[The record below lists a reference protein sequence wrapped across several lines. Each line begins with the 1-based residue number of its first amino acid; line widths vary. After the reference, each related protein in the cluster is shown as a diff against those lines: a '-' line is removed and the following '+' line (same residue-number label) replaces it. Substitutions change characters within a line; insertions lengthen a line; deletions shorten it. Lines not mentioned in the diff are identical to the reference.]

1 MPQRAREGM
10 LMGIPACAAEAA
22 YPCACTP
29 RTATMRGR
37 SCVGVLRSTPI
48 WSPTSS
54 LRGGRSARDSRT
66 PFGALLDPAKPALST
81 IAESC
86 RRGETQGTGFVR
98 RRWRSTLT
106 AIRAYRNVPLWHHLT
121 SYIHARTISV
131 LMLDAAGELTRRI
144 PKTHA
149 VRGRSG
155 RHSNR
160 SCQIARDQLCF
171 F

>member
-1 MPQRAREGM
+1 MPQRTREGM

-29 RTATMRGR
+29 RTATTRGR
-37 SCVGVLRSTPI
+37 SYVGVLRSTPI

-54 LRGGRSARDSRT
+54 LRGVRSAQDSRSS
-66 PFGALLDPAKPALST
+66 GALLDLAKPALST

-98 RRWRSTLT
+98 RPLAFDAT

-121 SYIHARTISV
+121 SCIHARTISV

-149 VRGRSG
+149 VRARSG
-155 RHSNR
+155 RPLE
-160 SCQIARDQLCF
+160 QELPDRDQLCF